1 MKKILTGVLVL
12 CLVLA
17 GCGRGETVPSSG
29 GGPVASGAFS
39 EAEKEDSDTGVSRP
53 SQEDASTSE
62 SGEAVTENH
71 EKILN
76 ELEDYYLSLYGIM
89 INNEDWDS
97 PEEIPVTMYYAWY
110 RDYINS
116 ITTVET
122 RMERYKIQSEKYL
135 YGWAYPAAE
144 FEAFVQSYFTVSQEH
159 LRNSDVYQPE
169 ENVFWIP
176 GGGVNIRKKIKIEN
190 KDDLQIAKNQL
201 LVRLACSYQG
211 DFTDTVYKD
220 LTMDISETPY
230 KFVCCTSADL

>member
-1 MKKILTGVLVL
+1 
-12 CLVLA
+12 
-17 GCGRGETVPSSG
+17 
-29 GGPVASGAFS
+29 
-39 EAEKEDSDTGVSRP
+39 
-53 SQEDASTSE
+53 
-62 SGEAVTENH
+62 
-71 EKILN
+71 
-76 ELEDYYLSLYGIM
+76 M

-135 YGWAYPAAE
+135 YGWADSAAE

-176 GGGVNIRKKIKIEN
+176 GGGVNIRDKVKIEN